1 MRSNSFVL
9 GYNDPVPLT
18 NEWKP
23 IDIFRSPGKVAVV
36 LLNQRSAA
44 TCDSVGDRLAGQI
57 GVGEES

>member
-18 NEWKP
+18 HEWKP
-23 IDIFRSPGKVAVV
+23 IDIFRSPAKVTVV

-44 TCDSVGDRLAGQI
+44 TSDSASYRFACQI

>member
-1 MRSNSFVL
+1 MRSNPFVL

-23 IDIFRSPGKVAVV
+23 IDIFRSSTKVAVV

-44 TCDSVGDRLAGQI
+44 TSDSVSYRLAGQI